1 MKSVVSAIAASILT
15 ALAFAPVLHT
25 RPGVEAMALIAP
37 KAFRSSAL
45 KAPTRET
52 PTALVQLSPAGE
64 GSTDVADNPNDSGDG
79 AEADSSAQTDN
90 QVDGGD
96 AQNGDADNGDGDSNA
111 QSGDNADNNDS
122 ANADNGDAGD
132 AQSDSGD
139 TDQSA
144 DSSATR

>member
-1 MKSVVSAIAASILT
+1 VSAIAASILT
-15 ALAFAPVLHT
+15 ALAFAPASL
-25 RPGVEAMALIAP
+25 PCPSVEAIAP
-37 KAFRSSAL
+37 IAPTAFGSFAL

-52 PTALVQLSPAGE
+52 PTALVQLNPADE
-64 GSTDVADNPNDSGDG
+64 TSTDAADNPNDSGDG
-79 AEADSSAQTDN
+79 AEADSSAQIDN
-90 QVDGGD
+90 QGDGGD

-111 QSGDNADNNDS
+111 QSADNADNNDS